1 MYKRG
6 DVVEY
11 EGGKGKIIGF
21 YPKTQDVLVEGEDHS
36 TTIITQSSIIK
47 VFRDEKKTT
56 QSG

>member
-11 EGGKGKIIGF
+11 RGGKGKIIGF
-21 YPKTQDVLVEGEDHS
+21 YPKTQDVLVECEDHS
-36 TTIITQSSIIK
+36 TIIITQSSITK
-47 VFRDEKKTT
+47 VIRDEKKTN